1 MDLGGKKDRKKLRN
15 KIKDEMLG
23 GSIKNK
29 TLLLCALLQHFVC
42 LATTVSLSNGY
53 IFSKKIKS
61 EDKVF

>member
-1 MDLGGKKDRKKLRN
+1 MDLGDKKDRTKLRN

-29 TLLLCALLQHFVC
+29 TLLLCALLQRFLS
-42 LATTVSLSNGY
+42 LAMTVSLSNGY